1 MDYIIGIA
9 GGSGSGKT
17 TFTNRLVKDF
27 QNQISVLYQDNY
39 YKTTNHLSMEERMH
53 LNYDHPDAIDQDLML
68 EHIRRL
74 SVGSPINCPVY
85 DFSVHNRSEKT
96 IPIQPN
102 RVLIVE
108 GILIF
113 YDPALRNLFDLKIYV
128 EADADERF
136 LRRALRDM
144 SERGRSF
151 SEIAEQYL
159 TTVKPMHTRYV
170 EPTKSL
176 ADVIINNPF
185 NDTSYE
191 LIRNQIATILK
202 KSE

>member
-39 YKTTNHLSMEERMH
+39 YKTTNHLSMGERMH

-102 RVLIVE
+102 RILIVE

-144 SERGRSF
+144 AERGRSF

-191 LIRNQIATILK
+191 LIRNQVATILK

>member
-102 RVLIVE
+102 RILIVE

-144 SERGRSF
+144 AERGRSF

-159 TTVKPMHTRYV
+159 STVKPMHTRYV

>member
-102 RVLIVE
+102 RILIVE

-136 LRRALRDM
+136 LRRALRDIA
-144 SERGRSF
+144 ERGRSF

-159 TTVKPMHTRYV
+159 STVKPMHTRYV